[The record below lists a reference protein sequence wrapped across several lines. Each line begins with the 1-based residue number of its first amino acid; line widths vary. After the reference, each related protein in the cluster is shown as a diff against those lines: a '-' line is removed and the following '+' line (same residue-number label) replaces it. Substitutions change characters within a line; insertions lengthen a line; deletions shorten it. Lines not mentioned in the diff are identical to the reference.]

1 MNVFIFLIK
10 LNVNLSILSLYLAEV
25 SSLNEK
31 SKCLC
36 LIFLGA
42 LPKEQARF
50 RGVDKEFREIMS
62 EIALNPRLVVFA
74 QRKDLSNML
83 KSMLDQLG
91 RCQKALN
98 ELLEVKI
105 IFTIIKLH
113 IILFSIQEKRSIFP
127 RFYFIGD
134 DDLLE
139 ILGQATNPTVIQTH
153 LKKLFAGIHTV
164 QFDDSN
170 QNILGMRSLDG
181 ELVPLAKKIRI
192 TTSVEEWLKELSK
205 EMVNTLQQLL
215 INALQ
220 ESRKQLGQIP
230 VEKYPSQVKIMFKND
245 FFV

>member
-1 MNVFIFLIK
+1 
-10 LNVNLSILSLYLAEV
+10 
-25 SSLNEK
+25 
-31 SKCLC
+31 
-36 LIFLGA
+36 
-42 LPKEQARF
+42 
-50 RGVDKEFREIMS
+50 MS
-62 EIALNPRLVVFA
+62 EISSNPRLVVFA

-98 ELLEVKI
+98 ELLEVKNS
-105 IFTIIKLH
+105 
-113 IILFSIQEKRSIFP
+113 ILILISLSRFFLIQEKRSIFP

-139 ILGQATNPTVIQTH
+139 ILGQSTNPTVIQTH

-164 QFDDSN
+164 QFDDAN
-170 QNILGMRSLDG
+170 QNILAMRSLDG
-181 ELVPLAKKIRI
+181 ELVSLTKKIHI

-215 INALQ
+215 MNALQ

-230 VEKYPSQVKIMFKND
+230 IEKYPSQVTKRILSL
-245 FFV
+245 